1 MGIVVFGAV
10 FVDIKGYPINA
21 YIPAGRNEGRVEQV
35 HGGVSRNIAEN
46 IGNLELK
53 PTFVS
58 IVDETGLG
66 TEVIDK
72 LARHKVNTDYIMR
85 TPDGMG
91 TWLAIFDNSGDVVAS
106 ISKRPD
112 LMPIYELLNE
122 KGDKI
127 FACAD
132 SIAVEIDL
140 EKEIV
145 KKIFELADK
154 YDKKVY
160 AAVSNMSIA
169 LERRDFFKRLGCFVC
184 NVGEAG
190 ILFSE
195 DYEGIEPEEFA
206 KILLNK
212 VRDASIEKM
221 VVTMG
226 DKGSVYASQDG
237 ICGVVPAIKTAVKD
251 TTGAGDA
258 FFSGVA
264 AGLTY
269 GKSLEEACVIGSRLA
284 TSVISS
290 NENVIPRFLPSEFG
304 IEINNE
310 VSNER

>member
-10 FVDIKGYPINA
+10 FVDVKGYPLNA

-46 IGNLELK
+46 IGNLELE

-58 IVDETGLG
+58 IVDETATG

-72 LARHKVNTDYIMR
+72 LKRHKVNTEYMLR

-91 TWLAIFDNSGDVVAS
+91 TWLAVFDNTGDVVAS

-112 LMPIYELLNE
+112 LMPIYSLLCE
-122 KGDKI
+122 KGDEI
-127 FACAD
+127 FKTAD
-132 SIAVEIDL
+132 SIAIEIDL

-145 KKIFELADK
+145 KKIFELAEK
-154 YDKKVY
+154 YNVKVY

-169 LERRDFFKRLGCFVC
+169 LERRDFFKRVGCFVC
-184 NVGEAG
+184 NVSEAG

-195 DYEGIEPEEFA
+195 EYEGIEPETLG
-206 KILLNK
+206 KLLADNLK
-212 VRDASIEKM
+212 ESQIPKM

-226 DKGSVYASQDG
+226 EKGSVYADCEG
-237 ICGVVPAIKTAVKD
+237 NYGVVQPIKTAVKD

-258 FFSGVA
+258 FFSGVCV
-264 AGLTY
+264 GLTY
-269 GKSLEEACVIGSRLA
+269 GKNLEEACVIGSRLA

-304 IEINNE
+304 IEK
-310 VSNER
+310 

>member
-1 MGIVVFGAV
+1 
-10 FVDIKGYPINA
+10 
-21 YIPAGRNEGRVEQV
+21 VEQV

-46 IGNLELK
+46 IGNLELE

-72 LARHKVNTDYIMR
+72 LNRHKVNTEYMLR

-91 TWLAIFDNSGDVVAS
+91 TWLAVFDNTGDVVAS

-112 LMPIYELLNE
+112 LLPIYNLLCE
-122 KGDKI
+122 KGDEI
-127 FACAD
+127 FKDAD
-132 SIAVEIDL
+132 SVAIEIDL
-140 EKEIV
+140 EKEVV
-145 KKIFELADK
+145 KKIFELAEK
-154 YDKKVY
+154 YNIKVY

-169 LERRDFFKRLGCFVC
+169 LERRDFFKRVGCFVC
-184 NVGEAG
+184 NLQEAG

-195 DYEGIEPEEFA
+195 DYDGLSPQDFS
-206 KILLNK
+206 K
-212 VRDASIEKM
+212 VLADNIKEASIPKM

-226 DKGSVYASQDG
+226 DRGSVYADSEG
-237 ICGVVPAIKTAVKD
+237 NFGVVQPIKTNVKD

-269 GKSLEEACVIGSRLA
+269 GKTLEESCVIGSRLA

-304 IEINNE
+304 IEKQMRVND
-310 VSNER
+310 ERQY